1 MKIFLIPLLLIS
13 TILLGQANIELESY
27 LEGKDVRDICNDGNN
42 LWVATN
48 GNGIF
53 QYNYRMQEWYNY
65 STRNEKL
72 KMNFFYTITA
82 NKDFVWAGSSD
93 GLFILNKKRKRWSKR
108 KFGKGGQLSN
118 WIRDVQY
125 DKHIN
130 SVWIGRFKYLTKYD
144 LKRRRFTDYDLTMN
158 KNLKTNTIKVIKVD
172 GDSLVWFGTE
182 SGLHKY
188 NKARDISDESTL
200 SFYDNN
206 LNYFNGDGDAVS
218 ISAILVEQN
227 NIWFGLDEFITK
239 NNPNFN
245 LGGIYKFDRKN
256 EWIRFDERDGLKG
269 NGIYDLEI
277 TGDYIWASLYQFSKN
292 TKDIFGR
299 GVALINRF
307 SNEITTI
314 NIEGLPNEVKSLHF
328 DGTRLWFGTNK
339 GLFAIDFT
347 NKFVED
353 FVEDIDD

>member
-1 MKIFLIPLLLIS
+1 MKLFLFLILTLS
-13 TILLGQANIELESY
+13 QILFAQINPELESY
-27 LEGKDVRDICNDGNN
+27 LEGKDVRDICDDGNN

-72 KMNFFYTITA
+72 KLDFFYTITA

-125 DKHIN
+125 DEHLN

-144 LKRRRFTDYDLTMN
+144 LKKRRFTDYDLTMN
-158 KNLKTNTIKVIKVD
+158 KDLKTNTIKVIKVD

-200 SFYDNN
+200 TFYNN
-206 LNYFNGDGDAVS
+206 SLNYFNGDGDAVS
-218 ISAILVEQN
+218 ISAMIVEQN

-239 NNPNFN
+239 NNPDFN

-256 EWIRFDERDGLKG
+256 DWTRFDVRNGLKG
-269 NGIYDLEI
+269 NGIYDMAI

-292 TKDIFGR
+292 TKDVFGR
-299 GVALINRF
+299 GVALINRI
-307 SNEITTI
+307 SNELNMI
-314 NIEGLPNEVKSLHF
+314 NIDGLPKVVNSMHF
-328 DGTRLWFGTNK
+328 DGERLWFGTNE

-347 NKFVED
+347 NRFVED
-353 FVEDIDD
+353 FVEEVDD